1 MTNGSA
7 RAAEWIYGG
16 IWAWIVAWFRVPR
29 EAPTLPDHVPGTLRR
44 FHPALSFLRYLKLF
58 FWIALAAVD
67 GVIVIAWLAVAAASP
82 ITGLVLLAPALVI
95 AVVPDIVVYIALHLR
110 YDTTW
115 YVLTDRSL
123 RIRRGIWVIHET
135 TISFENVQNVEV
147 RQGPVQRFFG
157 IADVI
162 VQTAGGGATRS
173 HGKGD
178 ASGTFGAHVGVLEG
192 IDDADAIRNQI
203 LAAVERT
210 RQAGLGDEH
219 PHPLAPAASAGGG
232 QATLSPR
239 HLAVLR
245 EIRDSVRRLGAATP

>member
-1 MTNGSA
+1 VSEHVD
-7 RAAEWIYGG
+7 AAAAWIYRGV
-16 IWAWIVAWFRVPR
+16 WASVVSLFKVPVHP
-29 EAPTLPDHVPGTLRR
+29 PTLPARGEPVRSLR
-44 FHPALSFLRYLKLF
+44 PATGFLGYLKFLF
-58 FWIALAAVD
+58 WLALIPGDILPVVGWVAV
-67 GVIVIAWLAVAAASP
+67 GVAVPVLGFVLAPVFVALMILPDVIAYVG
-82 ITGLVLLAPALVI
+82 I
-95 AVVPDIVVYIALHLR
+95 HLR

-147 RQGPVQRFFG
+147 RQGPLQRYFG

-162 VQTAGGGATRS
+162 VQTAGGGASRS
-173 HGKGD
+173 HGKAD

-192 IDDADAIRNQI
+192 IDDAGAIRNQI

-219 PHPLAPAASAGGG
+219 PHPVAPSGPVVGGRAS
-232 QATLSPR
+232 LSPR